1 MGKVGAKVNKVLFGA
16 FGDEKG
22 EVTIACPIDLG
33 EEADCSIMDEDWE
46 AYKEQGGGF
55 EESGKFYLI
64 VACLMPI
71 WFIVKVLSL
80 DGELIDMAIRKLTCG
95 IIQDNHGRLDDLMID
110 FDCMQRCPKM
120 QFVFKF
126 VVKYLRFKLAAN
138 AMLWPL
144 TTIGFNSKCG
154 GHVYSKMPHFVV
166 WQIAMYTVCLDG
178 TYLLVYYF
186 AVSCCKKIKTFR
198 ILYLPF
204 LASTAM
210 SVLLQMFVLA
220 FTGSALFIFG
230 WNFSLPWTFQCRCRS
245 MFSGSFSQS

>member
-1 MGKVGAKVNKVLFGA
+1 
-16 FGDEKG
+16 
-22 EVTIACPIDLG
+22 
-33 EEADCSIMDEDWE
+33 
-46 AYKEQGGGF
+46 
-55 EESGKFYLI
+55 
-64 VACLMPI
+64 
-71 WFIVKVLSL
+71 
-80 DGELIDMAIRKLTCG
+80 
-95 IIQDNHGRLDDLMID
+95 
-110 FDCMQRCPKM
+110 
-120 QFVFKF
+120 
-126 VVKYLRFKLAAN
+126 
-138 AMLWPL
+138 MLWPL

-186 AVSCCKKIKTFR
+186 TVSCCKKIKTFR